1 MWWFEN
7 LIEKS
12 NFVRVPWKYA
22 LTKQTIKFQSS
33 GEGEKKNEKQNQT
46 TLQKKEKLEII
57 PSKCRPAV
65 EVNKSHGVK
74 NEQSTLSARP

>member
-22 LTKQTIKFQSS
+22 LTKQSIKFQSS
-33 GEGEKKNEKQNQT
+33 GEGGKKWKTESNNLTEKGEIRNYS
-46 TLQKKEKLEII
+46 LQM
-57 PSKCRPAV
+57 
-65 EVNKSHGVK
+65 
-74 NEQSTLSARP
+74 QARRRG